1 MIPGAT
7 APHVAVHFCATKQ
20 STTMAATSVAHAA
33 PRAAVRASVAQP
45 GRCHAAMRE
54 RRPCA
59 VPEFTM
65 QPVDRLLLSVR
76 GAAVGG
82 HRVAV
87 KRRLWSPALWLVR
100 TTAFILSICQPFCL
114 ASWPAAWAH
123 DLEPCCSM
131 SWCVGDW
138 TATAWVPSSFLAE
151 SQDWSLL
158 ASMMLICPGR
168 RVRNLTFE
176 LPLTSGPV
184 DPLASLGFRSV
195 QPDSLVRFSPTRSSR
210 FNHVFPAVTIARLI
224 KRVSHTRSKSIKRCI
239 SVKTPSKCVL
249 FHMQIDTLCAC
260 SLVYRPLIT

>member
-123 DLEPCCSM
+123 DEPCC

-138 TATAWVPSSFLAE
+138 AATAGVPCSFFGREPRLE
-151 SQDWSLL
+151 
-158 ASMMLICPGR
+158 LIGEHDAH
-168 RVRNLTFE
+168 L
-176 LPLTSGPV
+176 SW
-184 DPLASLGFRSV
+184 
-195 QPDSLVRFSPTRSSR
+195 PTREES
-210 FNHVFPAVTIARLI
+210 
-224 KRVSHTRSKSIKRCI
+224 CI
-239 SVKTPSKCVL
+239 
-249 FHMQIDTLCAC
+249 
-260 SLVYRPLIT
+260 

>member
-33 PRAAVRASVAQP
+33 PRAAVRASVPQP

-54 RRPCA
+54 RQPCA
-59 VPEFTM
+59 VPESPCNQLTVYCCLFA
-65 QPVDRLLLSVR
+65 VLRWVVIVLRSSGDSGRLLCGWFARRHSSCPSVSLFAWRLGLLRGHTTSLVVR
-76 GAAVGG
+76 GALGTG
-82 HRVAV
+82 QPQQGSRV
-87 KRRLWSPALWLVR
+87 L
-100 TTAFILSICQPFCL
+100 
-114 ASWPAAWAH
+114 
-123 DLEPCCSM
+123 
-131 SWCVGDW
+131 
-138 TATAWVPSSFLAE
+138 FLAE

-168 RVRNLTFE
+168 RVTNPTFE
-176 LPLTSGPV
+176 LPLTSGPFGISWLPPRSTRLFCEV
-184 DPLASLGFRSV
+184 FSNEILSL
-195 QPDSLVRFSPTRSSR
+195 QPCLSCCYNRTP
-210 FNHVFPAVTIARLI
+210 HQ
-224 KRVSHTRSKSIKRCI
+224 RVSHIRSKSIKRCP